1 MAQQEETTTGM
12 QNNFSMN
19 EIRNLI
25 REEISRAW
33 LQQETSLL
41 NRKEAASMLGVKEN
55 TLATWA
61 MKGTG
66 PASTKIGRRVMYS
79 SAILEKYIQEN
90 TMPR

>member
-1 MAQQEETTTGM
+1 M

>member
-1 MAQQEETTTGM
+1 MPQQEETTTDM
-12 QNNFSMN
+12 QNNVTLD

-25 REEISRAW
+25 REEMSRAW
-33 LQQETSLL
+33 VQKEGILL
-41 NRKEAASMLGVKEN
+41 NRKEASLILGVKEN

-66 PASTKIGRRVMYS
+66 PATTKIGRRVMYS